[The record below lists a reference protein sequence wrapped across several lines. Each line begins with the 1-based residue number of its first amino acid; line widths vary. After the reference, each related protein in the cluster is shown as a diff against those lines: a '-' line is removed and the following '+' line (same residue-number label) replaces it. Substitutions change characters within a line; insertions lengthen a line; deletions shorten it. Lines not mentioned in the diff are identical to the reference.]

1 MNRARQYGSFARKP
15 KHEGV
20 AARPRQGSPGLLET
34 TDERTAIRL
43 LQGCG
48 PIFLVQ
54 WQAGSTVPHHPH
66 NTTSVLQKG
75 ACPNLGVASSFPLVG
90 W

>member
-20 AARPRQGSPGLLET
+20 AARPRQGNPGLLET

-43 LQGCG
+43 LAAGQT
-48 PIFLVQ
+48 PL
-54 WQAGSTVPHHPH
+54 QAE
-66 NTTSVLQKG
+66 
-75 ACPNLGVASSFPLVG
+75 
-90 W
+90 